1 LRLLRD
7 VVLPAVQYF
16 AHLEVGSPDT
26 SDDHYG
32 MHYSAESSLWGLYSK
47 LVAEGAPLSM
57 RKVSQRSEIFPV
69 FREHFRRRE
78 GERV

>member
-1 LRLLRD
+1 LREFGER
-7 VVLPAVQYF
+7 
-16 AHLEVGSPDT
+16 
-26 SDDHYG
+26 YG

-69 FREHFRRRE
+69 FRERTVGSGNRISL
-78 GERV
+78 